1 MSDYSEAT
9 LIDACR
15 TLFGD
20 ELLLSRE
27 FLTYLQPTGVKAAY
41 RLKAKEAHPDRFA
54 GSPLKVRRQQ
64 TAFFQEVNKAYDLLR
79 SFFQERDQELRFG
92 QSPQT
97 TGFRSSKSKPRRHSP
112 ADKKGSCRIPER
124 TLEFGHYLYHRGL
137 ITYSQLINALV
148 WQRQQRP
155 VLGELAI
162 NLGWLK
168 KEDTLTVTQQR
179 GPYARFGERAIRMG
193 LLSPGQVKALILY
206 QRTMQK
212 KLGQYFVEKGILSAG
227 EIEHLAQKLSEH
239 NSRFYSQRQQRHKQA
254 L

>member
-1 MSDYSEAT
+1 MSDYSEST

-27 FLTYLQPTGVKAAY
+27 FLTYLQPNGVKAAY

-54 GSPLKVRRQQ
+54 GSSPRVHKQQ

-79 SFFQERDQELRFG
+79 SFFQEREQG
-92 QSPQT
+92 VWQQPKSTGYQSART
-97 TGFRSSKSKPRRHSP
+97 KPRRH
-112 ADKKGSCRIPER
+112 AQATQKGSTRIPER
-124 TLEFGHYLYHRGL
+124 SLEFGHYLYHRGL
-137 ITYSQLINALV
+137 ISYSQLINALV

-155 VLGELAI
+155 LLGELAVK
-162 NLGWLK
+162 LGWLK
-168 KEDTLTVTQQR
+168 KEDTLQVIQQR

-193 LLSPGQVKALILY
+193 ILSPGQVKALILH
-206 QRTMQK
+206 QRTMHK
-212 KLGQYFVEKGILSAG
+212 KLGQYFVEKGILSSA
-227 EIEHLAQKLSEH
+227 EIEHFVQKHQEH
-239 NSRFYSQRQQRHKQA
+239 NSHVFNRRQQRHKQA

>member
-1 MSDYSEAT
+1 MSAFSEST

-27 FLTYLQPTGVKAAY
+27 FLSYLQPNGVKAAY

-54 GSPLKVRRQQ
+54 GSSPTVRRQQ
-64 TAFFQEVNKAYDLLR
+64 TAFFQEVNRAYDLLR
-79 SFFQERDQELRFG
+79 AFFQERDRGGWQ
-92 QSPQT
+92 PP
-97 TGFRSSKSKPRRHSP
+97 SSDSGAPRTRRHAP
-112 ADKKGSCRIPER
+112 ATRKGSCRIPER

-137 ITYSQLINALV
+137 ISYTQLINALV

-155 VLGELAI
+155 LLGELAVNI
-162 NLGWLK
+162 GWLK
-168 KEDTLTVTQQR
+168 KEDTLTVIRQR

-193 LLSPGQVKALILY
+193 LLSPGQVKALILH
-206 QRTMQK
+206 QRTLHK
-212 KLGQYFVEKGILSAG
+212 KLGQYFVENGILAA
-227 EIEHLAQKLSEH
+227 EEVEHLAQKLAEH
-239 NSRFYSQRQQRHKQA
+239 NARVYNRTNQRHKQA

>member
-9 LIDACR
+9 LINACR

-20 ELLLSRE
+20 ELLLSKE
-27 FLTYLQPTGVKAAY
+27 FLTYLQPNGVKAAY

-54 GSPLKVRRQQ
+54 GSSPKVRKQQ

-79 SFFQERDQELRFG
+79 NFFQERELEDGPWR
-92 QSPQT
+92 QPRT
-97 TGFRSSKSKPRRHSP
+97 TGYRSAKSKPRRHTP
-112 ADKKGSCRIPER
+112 TAKKSSCRIPER

-137 ITYSQLINALV
+137 ITYAQLINALV

-168 KEDTLTVTQQR
+168 KEDTLQVSQQR

-212 KLGQYFVEKGILSAG
+212 KLGQYFVEKGILSSE
-227 EIEHLAQKLSEH
+227 EIEHLAGKLTEH
-239 NSRFYSQRQQRHKQA
+239 NTRFLNRSSQRHKQA

>member
-1 MSDYSEAT
+1 MSTYSEST

-20 ELLLSRE
+20 ELLLSKE
-27 FLTYLQPTGVKAAY
+27 FLTYLQPNGVKAAY

-54 GSPLKVRRQQ
+54 GSPPGVRKQQ
-64 TAFFQEVNKAYDLLR
+64 TVFFQEVNKAYDLLR
-79 SFFQERDQELRFG
+79 SFFQERDQEPG
-92 QSPQT
+92 SWQSAKT
-97 TGFRSSKSKPRRHSP
+97 SGYRSAKTKPRRHSP
-112 ADKKGSCRIPER
+112 AGKKGSCRIPER

-168 KEDTLTVTQQR
+168 KEDTLTVTRQR

-212 KLGQYFVEKGILSAG
+212 KLGQYFVEKGILSAE
-227 EIEHLAQKLSEH
+227 EIEHLAHKLNEH

>member
-1 MSDYSEAT
+1 MASNIGPSA
-9 LIDACR
+9 
-15 TLFGD
+15 
-20 ELLLSRE
+20 S
-27 FLTYLQPTGVKAAY
+27 
-41 RLKAKEAHPDRFA
+41 
-54 GSPLKVRRQQ
+54 
-64 TAFFQEVNKAYDLLR
+64 
-79 SFFQERDQELRFG
+79 
-92 QSPQT
+92 T
-97 TGFRSSKSKPRRHSP
+97 TGYRSARTRPRRHAP
-112 ADKKGSCRIPER
+112 TDKKGSCRIPER

-137 ITYSQLINALV
+137 ITYTQLINALV

-168 KEDTLTVTQQR
+168 KEDTLTVTRQR

-212 KLGQYFVEKGILSAG
+212 KLGQYFVEKGILSAE
-227 EIEHLAQKLSEH
+227 EIEHLARKMDEH
-239 NSRFYSQRQQRHKQA
+239 NSRFYKQRQQRHKQA

>member
-1 MSDYSEAT
+1 MPDYTEAT

-20 ELLLSRE
+20 DLLLSRE
-27 FLTYLQPTGVKAAY
+27 FLTYLQPTGVRAAY

-54 GSPLKVRRQQ
+54 GSPLNIRQQQ

-79 SFFQERDQELRFG
+79 SFFQEREQELRLG
-92 QSPQT
+92 AAPKS
-97 TGFRSSKSKPRRHSP
+97 TGFRSSKTKPRRHSP
-112 ADKKGSCRIPER
+112 ADSKGSHRIPER

-137 ITYSQLINALV
+137 ISYSQLINALV

-168 KEDTLTVTQQR
+168 KEDTLTVTRQR
-179 GPYARFGERAIRMG
+179 GPYARFGERAIRLG

-212 KLGQYFVEKGILSAG
+212 KLGQYFVEKSILSAE
-227 EIEHLAQKLSEH
+227 EIEHLVQKLTEH
-239 NSRFYSQRQQRHKQA
+239 NARFSNQRHQRHKQA

>member
-1 MSDYSEAT
+1 MSNYSEST
-9 LIDACR
+9 LMDACR

-27 FLTYLQPTGVKAAY
+27 FLTYLQPNGVKAAY

-54 GSPLKVRRQQ
+54 GSSPRIHKQQ

-79 SFFQERDQELRFG
+79 SFFQERDQ
-92 QSPQT
+92 
-97 TGFRSSKSKPRRHSP
+97 TGRQQPKSSGYKSAKTKPRRHAQSSQ
-112 ADKKGSCRIPER
+112 KKSYRIPER
-124 TLEFGHYLYHRGL
+124 SLEFGHYLYHRGL
-137 ITYSQLINALV
+137 ISYSQLINALV

-155 VLGELAI
+155 VLGELAV

-168 KEDTLTVTQQR
+168 KEDTLQVTRQR

-193 LLSPGQVKALILY
+193 LLSPGQVKALILH
-206 QRTMQK
+206 QRTMHK
-212 KLGQYFVEKGILSAG
+212 KLGQYFVEKGLISSD
-227 EIEHLAQKLSEH
+227 EIEHFAQKHREH
-239 NSRFYSQRQQRHKQA
+239 NSRAYNRKNHRHKQA